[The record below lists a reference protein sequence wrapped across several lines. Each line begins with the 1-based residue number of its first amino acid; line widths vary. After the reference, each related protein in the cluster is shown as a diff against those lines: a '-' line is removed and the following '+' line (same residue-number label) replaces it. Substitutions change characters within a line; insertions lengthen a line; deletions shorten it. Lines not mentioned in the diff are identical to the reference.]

1 MSVEIFLD
9 TNVFESAKFS
19 YSSKTFVNFL
29 KHCKKNEIKLKI
41 TDVVKHEVIKRI
53 KSNITESFEKIDKQN
68 FGFVA
73 SSFDIDTNI
82 SKLNFIEKLIN
93 KLNEKFDNFLDD
105 NEIEILNSNY
115 DIHELTYQYFNQLSP
130 FTEQKKHEFPDAII
144 LLTIKKY
151 IQDNTYKTIIT
162 ISNDKSFMDFS
173 KENNIHNFSFISN
186 ALDYL
191 NKNPDVALV
200 NAYIRQISAI
210 KDEICDS
217 IENIKDDFIL
227 YSYDS
232 IDFVDV
238 EDIDIL
244 EILINDLNIT
254 NYNQEDK
261 SILLEANISIQ
272 FSCKAFYP
280 DPDAIIYDKEDGKY
294 LSFTNCISKINFTEN
309 VKADIEIC
317 FDEDFNYFIENI
329 KLYQKEFEFKLNE
342 KFIESTEYKENY

>member
-19 YSSKTFVNFL
+19 YSSKTFVSFL
-29 KHCKKNEIKLKI
+29 DYCKENEIKLKI

-68 FGFVA
+68 LGVVA

-82 SKLNFIEKLIN
+82 SKLNFIEKLTN

-105 NEIEILNSNY
+105 NEIEVLDSNY

-162 ISNDKSFMDFS
+162 ISNDKSFIDFS
-173 KENNIHNFSFISN
+173 KENNIQNFSFISN

-210 KDEICDS
+210 KDEICKS

-254 NYNQEDK
+254 NCNQTNK

-272 FSCKAFYP
+272 FFCNAYYP
-280 DPDAIIYDKEDGKY
+280 DPDTIIYDKEDGKY
-294 LSFTNCISKINFTEN
+294 FSFTKCISKINFTEN
-309 VKADIEIC
+309 IKADIEIC
-317 FDEDFNYFIENI
+317 FDEDFNYDIEDI
-329 KLYQKEFEFKLNE
+329 ELYQKEFEFQLNE

>member
-19 YSSKTFVNFL
+19 YSSSTFVNFL
-29 KHCKKNEIKLKI
+29 QHCRDNDIKLKI
-41 TDVVKHEVIKRI
+41 TDVVKHEVLKRI

-68 FGFVA
+68 LGVVA

-82 SKLNFIEKLIN
+82 SKLNFIEKLTN
-93 KLNEKFDNFLDD
+93 KLNEKFNDFLDD
-105 NEIEILNSNY
+105 NEIEVLNSNY
-115 DIHELTYQYFNQLSP
+115 DIHELTNQYFNQLSP
-130 FTEQKKHEFPDAII
+130 FTEQKKYEFPDAII

-151 IQDNTYKTIIT
+151 IQDYTYKTIIT
-162 ISNDKSFMDFS
+162 ISNDKSFKDFS
-173 KENNIHNFSFISN
+173 EENSIDNFSFISN

-210 KDEICDS
+210 KDEICKS

-254 NYNQEDK
+254 NFNQTDK

-272 FSCKAFYP
+272 FSCKAYYP
-280 DPDAIIYDKEDGKY
+280 NPDNIIYDKEEGKY
-294 LSFTNCISKINFTEN
+294 LSFSTCISKINFTEN
-309 VKADIEIC
+309 IKADIEIL
-317 FDEDFNYFIENI
+317 FDEDFNYDIEDI
-329 KLYQKEFEFKLNE
+329 KLYQNEFEFQLNE
-342 KFIESTEYKENY
+342 KFIESTEYEENY

>member
-41 TDVVKHEVIKRI
+41 TDIVKHETFKRI
-53 KSNITESFEKIDKQN
+53 KSNVTETFEKIDKQN
-68 FGFVA
+68 LGVVA
-73 SSFDIDTNI
+73 SSFDMDINI
-82 SKLNFIEKLIN
+82 SKLNFIEQLIN
-93 KLNEKFDNFLDD
+93 KLNEKFNDFLDD
-105 NEIEILNSNY
+105 NEIDILDSNY

-130 FTEQKKHEFPDAII
+130 FTEQKKYEFPDAII

-151 IQDNTYKTIIT
+151 IQENSLKTIII
-162 ISNDKSFMDFS
+162 ISNDKSFKDFS
-173 KENNIHNFSFISN
+173 IENHIDNFSFISN
-186 ALDYL
+186 VLDYL
-191 NKNPDVALV
+191 IKHPNVGLA
-200 NAYIRQISAI
+200 NAYERQVSAI
-210 KDEICDS
+210 KDEICMK
-217 IENIKDDFIL
+217 IEDKKDDFIL

-272 FSCKAFYP
+272 FSCKAYYP
-280 DPDAIIYDKEDGKY
+280 DPDTIIYDKEDGKY
-294 LSFTNCISKINFTEN
+294 LSFNNCISKINFTEN

-317 FDEDFNYFIENI
+317 FDEDFNYFIEDI

>member
-29 KHCKKNEIKLKI
+29 DYCKENEIKLKI

-68 FGFVA
+68 LGVVA
-73 SSFDIDTNI
+73 ASFDMDTHI
-82 SKLNFIEKLIN
+82 SKLNFIKELIN
-93 KLNEKFDNFLDD
+93 KLNEKFNDFLEDNG
-105 NEIEILNSNY
+105 IEVLISNF
-115 DIHELTYQYFNQLSP
+115 DVHELTYQYFNQLSP

-162 ISNDKSFMDFS
+162 ISNDKSFKDFS
-173 KENNIHNFSFISN
+173 EENSIDNFSFVSN

-191 NKNPDVALV
+191 IKHPNVALV
-200 NAYIRQISAI
+200 NAYEKQISAI
-210 KDEICDS
+210 KDEICKQ
-217 IENIKDDFIL
+217 IKYKQNDFIL

-238 EDIDIL
+238 DDIDIL

-254 NYNQEDK
+254 NYNQTSK

-272 FSCKAFYP
+272 FSCKAYYP
-280 DPDAIIYDKEDGKY
+280 DPDTIIYDKEDGNY
-294 LSFTNCISKINFTEN
+294 FSFTKCISKINFTEN
-309 VKADIEIC
+309 IKADIEIC
-317 FDEDFNYFIENI
+317 FDEDFNYDIEDI
-329 KLYQKEFEFKLNE
+329 ELYQKEFEFQLNE
-342 KFIESTEYKENY
+342 KFIESTEYEENY